1 MQSQLMREMQQQQLM
16 LAVSQCNQQ
25 LMMQQFDMAALQRQ
39 LQQLTGQM
47 SSLQQTSTSALLP
60 GAGSAASVQPVQ
72 PSVLMPQP
80 YLSPLSSTL
89 AAHVP
94 NNIATSV
101 NVQSSRQT
109 TFTVNPNFT
118 SNPFTSDPQ
127 RFPVSQAV
135 QTSTADGLSE
145 GELIVGCGVSGCSAS
160 LCSSQH
166 NRHTTVQALGLKSGL
181 KKDLKVRFGKV

>member
-47 SSLQQTSTSALLP
+47 SSLQQASPAAILP
-60 GAGSAASVQPVQ
+60 GTGGAPSAQPGQ
-72 PSVLMPQP
+72 PGVLMPQP

-127 RFPVSQAV
+127 RFPLSQAV
-135 QTSTADGLSE
+135 QTTSADGLSE
-145 GELIVGCGVSGCSAS
+145 GEWDCGLLPGLLGVLLFSVNSAQVGSWSLIFEKISAVT
-160 LCSSQH
+160 L
-166 NRHTTVQALGLKSGL
+166 
-181 KKDLKVRFGKV
+181 